1 VPSRRPAR
9 IYVLAGVNG
18 AGKSS
23 IGGAMFAAA
32 GVAFF
37 NPDLAARRFLRAQPG
52 ISQADANSAAWH
64 EGRRLLE
71 RAIHEN
77 LDFALETTLGGT
89 TIASLLAEAAAR
101 GHELRVW
108 YVGLAS
114 QELHVARVRSRVARG
129 GHDIPEAKIH
139 ERYASSRLHLIVLL
153 PTLTELRLF
162 DNSVEGDPAAGRLPA
177 PKLLL
182 HWKRGKV
189 VSLCDLRSVPDWAK
203 PIVQAALQY
212 STLPRK

>member
-1 VPSRRPAR
+1 
-9 IYVLAGVNG
+9 VNG

-32 GVAFF
+32 GVAFL
-37 NPDLAARRFLRAQPG
+37 NPDLAARRFLHAQPG
-52 ISQADANSAAWH
+52 ISQADANGAAWH

-101 GHELRVW
+101 GHEVRVW

-114 QELHVARVRSRVARG
+114 KELHVARVRSRVARG

-139 ERYASSRLHLIVLL
+139 ERYASSRLRLIALL
-153 PTLTELRLF
+153 PILAELRLF
-162 DNSVEGDPAAGRLPA
+162 DNSAEGDPAAGHLPA
-177 PKLLL
+177 PKFLL
-182 HWKRGKV
+182 HLKRGKV
-189 VSLCDLRSVPDWAK
+189 VSLCDLQSVPDWAK

-212 STLPRK
+212 STRLRK